1 MVIRKPGG
9 GSQLGPS
16 EAEKDPG
23 ELIRNESLVGAQ
35 LISQPGLGGGGGK
48 TLTEPKPSKSYF
60 LEKLKKKRGPGREDI
75 WESSSGKSH

>member
-1 MVIRKPGG
+1 MIRKPGG
-9 GSQLGPS
+9 GSQLGSS

-23 ELIRNESLVGAQ
+23 ELIRNESLVGG
-35 LISQPGLGGGGGK
+35 LISQPRLGGGGGK
-48 TLTEPKPSKSYF
+48 TLAEPKPSKSYF

>member
-1 MVIRKPGG
+1 M
-9 GSQLGPS
+9 GSS

-23 ELIRNESLVGAQ
+23 ELIRNESLVRG
-35 LISQPGLGGGGGK
+35 LISQPRLGGGGGK
-48 TLTEPKPSKSYF
+48 NLAEPKPSKSYF